1 MDVRAPERWLPV
13 LGRALAGVAQLGRPR
28 GHALLKLLREAGE
41 GVGGHAQRLEAL
53 EAERHGGPGLPVRV
67 QWAGSGGYEWNEAA
81 QQLPAVAPVVDA
93 PENHGAGVVGGAGM
107 QQRGLNV
114 VDLQGDGRFRG
125 HGRPP
130 FGASVG

>member
-1 MDVRAPERWLPV
+1 V
-13 LGRALAGVAQLGRPR
+13 LGRALAGVAQVGRPR

-41 GVGGHAQRLEAL
+41 GVLWHAQGLEAL
-53 EAERHGGPGLPVRV
+53 EAERHGGPGTPVRIRRV
-67 QWAGSGGYEWNEAA
+67 ASGGDECNEAA
-81 QQLPAVAPVVDA
+81 HQLPAVAPVVDA
-93 PENHGAGVVGGAGM
+93 PENHGAGVAGGAGM